1 MRLTVYTDYALRVL
15 IYIAVHPE
23 PRPTIGQIA
32 SSYDVSRNHL
42 MKVVYQLGVAGYIET
57 LRGKNGGLRLAR
69 SPQDIGLGDV
79 VRQTEPDFDLVP
91 CFSPAAVRCAITPA
105 CKLRSVL
112 YQAKAAFLQVLDNF
126 TLADL
131 VENRAELQALLVREA
146 AQDGPNDNTT
156 ARAVNV

>member
-32 SSYDVSRNHL
+32 STYGVSRNHL

-91 CFSPAAVRCAITPA
+91 CFSSATVRCAITPV
-105 CKLRSVL
+105 CKLRDVL
-112 YQAKAAFLQVLDNF
+112 HQAKAAFLQVLDSF

-131 VENRAELQALLVREA
+131 VENRVELQALLVRGPT
-146 AQDGPNDNTT
+146 QDGPNVNIP
-156 ARAVNV
+156 AREISL